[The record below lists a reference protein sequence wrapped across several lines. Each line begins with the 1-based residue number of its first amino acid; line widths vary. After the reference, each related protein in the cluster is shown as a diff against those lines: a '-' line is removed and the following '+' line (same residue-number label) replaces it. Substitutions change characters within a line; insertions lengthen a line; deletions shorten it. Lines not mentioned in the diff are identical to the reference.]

1 MSIIQQGD
9 DYFMQEALKEARKA
23 FDSDEVPV
31 GAVIVHAG
39 RIIAR
44 AHNMTE
50 KLKDVTAHS
59 EMICFTS
66 AAAFLN
72 SKYLTD
78 CVLYVTL
85 EPCVMCAG
93 ASFWTQIPQIVFGAA
108 DSKRGYQRCEP
119 NLLHPSTKIKGGVL
133 EDACS
138 NLLKEFFRKKR
149 I

>member
-1 MSIIQQGD
+1 MELNYGSD
-9 DYFMQEALKEARKA
+9 EHFMREALKEAKEA
-23 FDSDEVPV
+23 LAADEIPV
-31 GAVIVHAG
+31 GAVIVHSG
-39 RIIAR
+39 KIIAR
-44 AHNMTE
+44 GRNMTE
-50 KLKDVTAHS
+50 KLNDVTAHA

-93 ASFWTQIPQIVFGAA
+93 ASFWTQIPQIVFGATDA
-108 DSKRGYQRCEP
+108 KRGYQRCKT

-133 EDACS
+133 EEACS

-149 I
+149 S